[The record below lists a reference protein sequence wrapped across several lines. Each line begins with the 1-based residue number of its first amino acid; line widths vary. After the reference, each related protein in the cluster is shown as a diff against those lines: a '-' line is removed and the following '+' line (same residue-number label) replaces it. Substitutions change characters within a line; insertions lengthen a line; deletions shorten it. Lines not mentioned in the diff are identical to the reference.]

1 MKKEVFDFY
10 DRTSLKSYNL
20 DKTMQD
26 QLNALGSLDVFTR
39 KHCENVAAITCRLCE
54 YLHCS
59 KGFTEYC
66 TICAYLHDIGKIFIP
81 ASVLQKPGKLTD
93 EEYAIIKTHTTIGYE
108 MCMKDPK
115 LQPYAA
121 GPWYHHEALNGT
133 GYPRGLTKKDIPYEG
148 QIIRVADEYDALV
161 TKRHYKTH
169 VNISETLKLML
180 KDAKP
185 DDMHKV
191 VALDQLSENAQSGKI
206 SPKILKCLFKIV
218 IEDTKYEISCVI
230 DYIDYLKES
239 IKRLE
244 LIDSY
249 NMKMQNATKQKKRDY
264 YKEGMV
270 MLFQA
275 GENFQNY
282 HQILKE
288 YRAALVIREKR
299 IDDLYNEIKIIK
311 KLKV

>member
-1 MKKEVFDFY
+1 MYQETFDFY
-10 DRTSLKSYNL
+10 DSTSIKIYNL
-20 DKTMQD
+20 DKKIRYE
-26 QLNALGSLDVFTR
+26 LSILDRLDPMTKR
-39 KHCENVAAITCRLCE
+39 HSENVGNLTGRICQYLRLNKQFTVHAI
-54 YLHCS
+54 
-59 KGFTEYC
+59 
-66 TICAYLHDIGKIFIP
+66 ICGYLHDIGKSQIP
-81 ASVLQKPGKLTD
+81 YEILSKDGPLTN
-93 EEYAIIKTHTTIGYE
+93 EEFEVMKTHTTLGYNI
-108 MCMKDPK
+108 CMKD
-115 LQPYAA
+115 LRLRPYAEGA
-121 GPWYHHEALNGT
+121 LYHHEALNGT
-133 GYPRGLTKKDIPYEG
+133 GYPQGLKKE
-148 QIIRVADEYDALV
+148 
-161 TKRHYKTH
+161 TH